1 MAVNKVTM
9 NTPDGEQ
16 TLIDITDTTATPET
30 VAEGVVFY
38 GADGEQQ
45 VGTALGGIPDV
56 AWSAG
61 QSVRWTGEVDE
72 EGNKI
77 WEGYNPVVPPTYPEI
92 GQTVVVSAIDE
103 WGNPTEW
110 EAANLPKGGVTGEV
124 VRPKDL
130 QNYVPKHYLSTAG
143 ILSTADGS
151 VLPSCGSG
159 MWTSVA
165 YGDAVMMMIASGTNV
180 AAIKVDGCQWR
191 TTTLPKTAN
200 WTDIAYGDGYFVAIA
215 SGDSEFAVFNG
226 DEWELVDTYRNA
238 NWTSI
243 VWSGKEFIVTQD
255 GNAGYGA
262 MVCYGDVYY
271 DWQYVSTIP
280 PANKA
285 LCVNG
290 KYYLLGVAALYV
302 SDDIWSGAWIDNSVD
317 GYVYWLPNDV
327 VYGNGLFVAI
337 DGSINVYYSTD
348 FITWSDPV
356 PVICEADG
364 FMSNLSHICYCNGR
378 FAVFYDNHHYGVSAS
393 VEEMQNWEFMKAFTL
408 GYQSTVYW
416 VKSIGHQAVI
426 LKDDLDE
433 VQSYFYY
440 DGGGSISAAIDIIT
454 APSGG
459 GGGSYS
465 DWSDEDKAAVLA
477 DVIAALPVYNG
488 EVEEV

>member
-77 WEGYNPVVPPTYPEI
+77 WEGYSPVVPPTYPEI

-130 QNYVPKHYLSTAG
+130 QNYVPMHYLAQSG
-143 ILSTADGS
+143 ILSWQDGS
-151 VLPSCGSG
+151 ALPNIGSG
-159 MWTSVA
+159 EWTSVA

-255 GNAGYGA
+255 GADGFGA
-262 MVCYGDVYY
+262 MVCNNGDAYSG
-271 DWQYVSTIP
+271 WQFAYAVP
-280 PANKA
+280 PASKV

-290 KYYLLGVAALYV
+290 KYYLLGAALCV
-302 SDDIWSGAWIDNSVD
+302 SNDIWADTWEQVS
-317 GYVYWLPNDV
+317 NDLGFTNI
-327 VYGNGLFVAI
+327 VYGDGVFVAI
-337 DGSINVYYSTD
+337 DGSSNVYYSTD
-348 FITWSDPV
+348 FLTWSDPV
-356 PVICEADG
+356 LVICEADG

-378 FAVFYDNHHYGVSAS
+378 FAVFYDNHYYGVSAS
-393 VEEMQNWEFMKAFTL
+393 VEEMQNWEFMKAVTL

-426 LKDDLDE
+426 LKNNLDE

-440 DGGGSISAAIDIIT
+440 DGGDSMSASIDIIT
-454 APSGG
+454 APSGGG

-465 DWSDEDKAAVLA
+465 DWSDEDKAAVLS

-488 EVEEV
+488 EVEDV